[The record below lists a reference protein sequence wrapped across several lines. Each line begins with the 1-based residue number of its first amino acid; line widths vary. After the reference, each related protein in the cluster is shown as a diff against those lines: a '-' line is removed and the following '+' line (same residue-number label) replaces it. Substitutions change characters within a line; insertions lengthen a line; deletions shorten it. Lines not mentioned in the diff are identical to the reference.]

1 MSLWRRALAFALLAP
16 MLVLA
21 VSAYGFV
28 GLRCRMTGMVS
39 LSTCCPESDPGQPP
53 AQTSISEPGCCDTIV
68 IENAKPPADTATPVG
83 DDLLSAACRLAAP
96 SPVAVVALPVRSAT
110 KYVVDPPPIPRPPL
124 HLLKRSLLI

>member
-39 LSTCCPESDPGQPP
+39 LSACCPESDQGQPP
-53 AQTSISEPGCCDTIV
+53 MQSSVGEPGCCDRIV
-68 IENAKPPADTATPVG
+68 VENVKPPASPATAVG
-83 DDLLSAACRLAAP
+83 DDVLSACRFEVL
-96 SPVAVVALPVRSAT
+96 SPVAVLPVPVRSSTAI
-110 KYVVDPPPIPRPPL
+110 VVDPPPIPRPPL